1 MNRYFEGWSFAVDSL
16 QTNRLK
22 RLSHLLTLLSS
33 GAKLST
39 PELAEQLNLTKRI
52 IQLDFKEYLL
62 PLFDNGMIYY
72 DYSLKCYGAKTN
84 FLTNTL
90 LSSEELA
97 VIALLKAKSKDKFSD
112 EWFATQT
119 DALFQKFEESL
130 SNNFYQETMIEKIDD
145 FKTEI
150 IQIKNAITNRR
161 EIACTY
167 NNKARNLY
175 PLKILNL
182 EGFWYLINYDVAYA
196 EIRRYHLNTIS
207 DITLLETEF
216 TFDEA
221 IIEGF
226 DNAINAFYEPH
237 IEPFAVELFVD
248 AKVAKYFKRKPISK
262 TQRVLKTY
270 HDGSCDIELY
280 ITDFME
286 IVPTIQRYVP
296 YVRVIRPNALGEI
309 VYKNLN
315 EYLNGIK

>member
-1 MNRYFEGWSFAVDSL
+1 MDSL
-16 QTNRLK
+16 KTNRSK
-22 RLSHLLTLLSS
+22 RLSYLLTLISS

-39 PELAEQLNLTKRI
+39 PELADALNLTKRI
-52 IQLDFKEYLL
+52 IQLDFKEYLI
-62 PLFDNGMIYY
+62 PLFEDGMIYY
-72 DYSLKCYGAKTN
+72 DYSLKCYCAKTN
-84 FLTNTL
+84 FLAGTL
-90 LSSEELA
+90 LSSDELA

-112 EWFATQT
+112 EGFATQT

-130 SNNFYQETMIEKIDD
+130 SNSFYQETLVEKIDD

-150 IQIKNAITNRR
+150 IRIKNAITHRR

-167 NNKARNLY
+167 NNKQRNLY

-182 EGFWYLINYDVAYA
+182 EGFWYLINFDLDYD
-196 EIRRYHLNTIS
+196 EIRRYHLNSITEITIL
-207 DITLLETEF
+207 DTEF
-216 TFDEA
+216 TFDEEV
-221 IIEGF
+221 IEGF

-237 IEPFAVELFVD
+237 VEPFSIELFLD

-286 IVPTIQRYVP
+286 IIPTIQRYIP
-296 YVRVIRPNALGEI
+296 YVRVIRPDALAEI
-309 VYKNLN
+309 VYNNLN
-315 EYLNGIK
+315 DYISQTK

>member
-1 MNRYFEGWSFAVDSL
+1 MDSL
-16 QTNRLK
+16 KTNRLK

-84 FLTNTL
+84 FLTSTL
-90 LSSEELA
+90 LSSDELA

-112 EWFATQT
+112 EDLAIKT
-119 DALFQKFEESL
+119 DALFQKFEETL
-130 SNNFYQETMIEKIDD
+130 SNSFYQETMIEKIDD

-150 IQIKNAITNRR
+150 IQIKNAITRR
-161 EIACTY
+161 KEIACTY
-167 NNKARNLY
+167 NDKPRNLY

-182 EGFWYLINYDVAYA
+182 EGFWYLINYDLAHH

-226 DNAINAFYEPH
+226 NNAINAFYEPH
-237 IEPFAVELFVD
+237 VEPFAVELFID

-262 TQRVLKTY
+262 TQRILKTY
-270 HDGSCDIELY
+270 HDDSCDIELY

-286 IVPTIQRYVP
+286 IIPTIQRYIP
-296 YVRVIRPNALGEI
+296 YVRVIRPDTLGEI
-309 VYKNLN
+309 VYKNLTDYMK
-315 EYLNGIK
+315 EMK

>member
-1 MNRYFEGWSFAVDSL
+1 MDSL
-16 QTNRLK
+16 KTNRSK
-22 RLSHLLTLLSS
+22 RLSHILTLLSS

-39 PELAEQLNLTKRI
+39 AELADTLNLTKRI
-52 IQLDFKEYLL
+52 IQLDFKEYLI
-62 PLFDNGMIYY
+62 PLFDGGMIYY
-72 DYSLKCYGAKTN
+72 DYSLKCYCAKTN
-84 FLTNTL
+84 FLAGTL
-90 LSSEELA
+90 LSSDELA

-112 EWFATQT
+112 DGFAIQT

-130 SNNFYQETMIEKIDD
+130 SNNFYQETLVEKIDD

-150 IQIKNAITNRR
+150 IRIKNAITHRR

-182 EGFWYLINYDVAYA
+182 EGFWYLINYDVAYS
-196 EIRRYHLNTIS
+196 EIRRYHLNSIS

-216 TFDEA
+216 TFDET
-221 IIEGF
+221 IIERF

-237 IEPFAVELFVD
+237 VDPFSIELFLD
-248 AKVAKYFKRKPISK
+248 AKIAKYFKRKPISK

-270 HDGSCDIELY
+270 HDGACDIELY

-286 IVPTIQRYVP
+286 IIPTIQRYIP
-296 YVRVIRPNALGEI
+296 YVKVIRPDTLKEL
-309 VYKNLN
+309 VYKNLMD
-315 EYLNGIK
+315 YIKKDC

>member
-1 MNRYFEGWSFAVDSL
+1 MDSL
-16 QTNRLK
+16 KTNKSK
-22 RLSHLLTLLSS
+22 RLSHILTLLSS

-39 PELAEQLNLTKRI
+39 PELVDALNLTKRI
-52 IQLDFKEYLL
+52 IQLDFKEYLI

-84 FLTNTL
+84 FLASTL
-90 LSSEELA
+90 LSSDELA

-112 EWFATQT
+112 EGFATQT

-130 SNNFYQETMIEKIDD
+130 SNSFYQETLVENIDD

-150 IQIKNAITNRR
+150 IQIKNAINHHRAIT
-161 EIACTY
+161 CTY
-167 NNKARNLY
+167 IEKPRNLY

-182 EGFWYLINYDVAYA
+182 EGFWYLINYDLAYS
-196 EIRRYHLNTIS
+196 EIRRYHLNSIS
-207 DITLLETEF
+207 DITILETEF

-226 DNAINAFYEPH
+226 GNAINAFYEPH
-237 IEPFAVELFVD
+237 VEPFSIELFLD

-262 TQRVLKTY
+262 TQRILKTY

-286 IVPTIQRYVP
+286 IIPTVQRYIP
-296 YVRVIRPNALGEI
+296 YIKVIRPDTLAEI

-315 EYLNGIK
+315 EYMKAE